1 MFDKHIIG
9 EDSARNVEEDGEVI
23 GFAFDTRIA
32 YYRGLGLSMVEPFEV
47 RVDGGDPVPA
57 DRLRFTIDDRTW
69 TFGEMEH
76 DYESRWEMTDTAVV
90 TVLQPG
96 GLPAGRHEL
105 DVTEVLRISYLPM
118 LSRTRFVREVE
129 VAR

>member
-1 MFDKHIIG
+1 
-9 EDSARNVEEDGEVI
+9 
-23 GFAFDTRIA
+23 
-32 YYRGLGLSMVEPFEV
+32 
-47 RVDGGDPVPA
+47 
-57 DRLRFTIDDRTW
+57 
-69 TFGEMEH
+69 MEH